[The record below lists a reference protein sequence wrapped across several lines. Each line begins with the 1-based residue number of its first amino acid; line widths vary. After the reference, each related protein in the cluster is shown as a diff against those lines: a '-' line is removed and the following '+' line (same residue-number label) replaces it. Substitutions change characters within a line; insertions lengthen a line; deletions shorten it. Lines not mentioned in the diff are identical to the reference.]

1 MWGGKKC
8 VTRHILGI
16 GAPWSQANLTISHNN
31 QNLNFLGENC
41 GAKHLN
47 STDKINVTEM
57 STEKT
62 NEVRIGLE
70 VHIQLTSLKTKLF
83 CGCSS
88 DYKGKDPNSLVC
100 PVCLGIPGSL
110 PVLNEKAVEY
120 AVMAALALNC
130 KVSERMF
137 FFRKNY
143 YYPDLPKNFQISQYD
158 KAGGV
163 PLAVDGYLEIDVTKK
178 RKKVRIGRVHL
189 EEDPGRLIHQG
200 AIDTSPYTLVDYNRS
215 GIALMEI
222 VTEPDLS
229 SPKEA
234 RVFLH
239 KLRSILEH
247 LGIFSGKLEGS
258 MRCDANISLTG
269 GTRVEV
275 KNISS
280 FKEVER
286 ALGFEIMR
294 QKNLV
299 KKGLAVKLETRHWD
313 ETRRVTISLRTKEEE
328 HDYRYFPE
336 PDLVP
341 IVITEDFIENVKVK
355 MPELPEARIQ
365 RLVDSYSLPRYDAE
379 VLVSDKV
386 LADFFEV
393 AVKLI
398 DRPKDISNWMMG
410 DLLRNLNEN
419 NLELTET
426 KLSPEHLVEMIKLI
440 EEGVISGKIGKRVLP
455 EMVSTGKH
463 PSQIIEEKGLVKISS
478 QDVLRNVVEKVF
490 SNNPKCVEDALMDEN
505 AVNFLVGQL
514 MRATKGKADPQLANQ
529 MIQEKLDSLKAKQN
543 M

>member
-1 MWGGKKC
+1 VC
-8 VTRHILGI
+8 DEAYSRHRCTVDACKFNYFALSRS
-16 GAPWSQANLTISHNN
+16 APKHDVALLLLLI
-31 QNLNFLGENC
+31 
-41 GAKHLN
+41 AKHLN
-47 STDKINVTEM
+47 YTDKINVTEM
-57 STEKT
+57 SAQKQQS
-62 NEVRIGLE
+62 EVRIGLE
-70 VHIQLTSLKTKLF
+70 VHVQLTSLETKLF

-88 DYKGKDPNSLVC
+88 DYKGKDPNFLVC
-100 PVCLGIPGSL
+100 PVCLGLPGSL

-130 KVSERMF
+130 KISERMF

-163 PLAVDGYLEIDVTKK
+163 PLAVDGYLCIDVDNTENKI
-178 RKKVRIGRVHL
+178 RIGRAHL
-189 EEDPGRLIHQG
+189 EEDPGRLVHQG

-215 GIALMEI
+215 GIALLEI

-234 RVFLH
+234 RIFLQ

-258 MRCDANISLTG
+258 MRCDANISLIG

-299 KKGLAVKLETRHWD
+299 KKGISVQLETRHWD
-313 ETRRVTISLRTKEEE
+313 ETRRVTISLRKKEEE

-341 IVITEDFIENVKVK
+341 IVISKNFIETVKEQ
-355 MPELPEARIQ
+355 MPELPDARIS
-365 RLVDSYSLPRYDAE
+365 RFVEDYDLPKYDAE
-379 VLVSDKV
+379 VLVGDKA
-386 LADFFEV
+386 LADFFEE
-393 AVKLI
+393 AVKLY
-398 DRPKDISNWMMG
+398 DNPKEISNWMMG

-419 NLELTET
+419 NLELVECKVTP
-426 KLSPEHLVEMIKLI
+426 KSLVEMIKLI
-440 EEGVISGKIGKRVLP
+440 EDGTISGKIGKRVLP
-455 EMVSTGKH
+455 EIVQTGKS
-463 PSQIIEEKGLVKISS
+463 PSKIIKEKGLVRISS
-478 QDVLRNVVEKVF
+478 RKELQDIIENVFVQY
-490 SNNPKCVEDALMDEN
+490 PKCVTDALNDEG
-505 AVNFLVGQL
+505 AVHFLVGQL

-529 MIQEKLDSLKAKQN
+529 LIHEKLKTIKDDTQS
-543 M
+543 

>member
-1 MWGGKKC
+1 
-8 VTRHILGI
+8 
-16 GAPWSQANLTISHNN
+16 
-31 QNLNFLGENC
+31 
-41 GAKHLN
+41 
-47 STDKINVTEM
+47 M

-70 VHIQLTSLKTKLF
+70 VHVQLTSLKTKLF
-83 CGCSS
+83 CSCSS

-163 PLAVDGYLEIDVTKK
+163 PLAVDGYLEVDIGKN
-178 RKKVRIGRVHL
+178 RKKIRVGRVHL

-229 SPKEA
+229 SPKES
-234 RVFLH
+234 RIFLQ

-269 GTRVEV
+269 RKRVEV

-299 KKGLAVKLETRHWD
+299 KKGLTVKLETRHWD
-313 ETRRVTISLRTKEEE
+313 ETRRITVSLRKKEEE

-341 IVITEDFIENVKVK
+341 IVITEDFIENVKEK

-365 RLVDSYSLPRYDAE
+365 RFVNSYSLPRYDAE
-379 VLVSDKV
+379 VLVSDKA
-386 LADFFEV
+386 LADFFEA
-393 AVKLI
+393 AVKI
-398 DRPKDISNWMMG
+398 YNRPKDFSNWIMG

-426 KLSPEHLVEMIKLI
+426 KLSPEYLVEMIQLI
-440 EEGVISGKIGKRVLP
+440 ENGVISGKIGKRVLP
-455 EMVSTGKH
+455 EMIMSGKR
-463 PSQIIEEKGLVKISS
+463 PSEIIEEKGLVKISS
-478 QDVLRNVVEKVF
+478 KDVIKDIVEKVF
-490 SNNPKCVEDALMDEN
+490 ADNPKCVEDALVDEN
-505 AVNFLVGQL
+505 AVNFLVGKL
-514 MRATKGKADPQLANQ
+514 MQATKGKADPQLANHL
-529 MIQEKLDSLKAKQN
+529 IREKLEYLKAKQN
-543 M
+543 MQSA